1 MCNLYR
7 MSKSQDEVAHFFDAI
22 VQDMTVAPGAAVG
35 NAPELVYP
43 GYPGMVLAERG
54 LAQMTWGFPLARKGA
69 KGQPLKPKP
78 VNNARTDKLGSPFW
92 SASFRERRC
101 LIPVT
106 DFAEAEGPKG
116 GKTRTWFALP
126 DAPLMAL
133 AGFWRDSGE
142 FGKAFTMVMTE
153 ACIHVQGVHDRMPVI
168 LAPGDWSTFL
178 RGSPR
183 DAFQLCRPYEGAM
196 QVKRTDEP
204 WAGRR

>member
-22 VQDMTVAPGAAVG
+22 AQDMSVSPGG

-43 GYPGMVLAERG
+43 GYPGMVLTEGR

-78 VNNARTDKLGSPFW
+78 VNNARTDKLKSPFW
-92 SASFRERRC
+92 RSSFENRRC
-101 LIPVT
+101 LIPVS

-126 DAPLMAL
+126 DAPLMAV
-133 AGFWRDSGE
+133 AGFWRDSAE
-142 FGKAFTMVMTE
+142 FGEAYTMVMTD
-153 ACIHVQGVHDRMPVI
+153 ANAHVRGVHDRMPVI
-168 LAPGDWSTFL
+168 LEPGDWPTWL
-178 RGSPR
+178 QGTPQ
-183 DAFQLCRPYEGAM
+183 DAYQLCRPYGGDM
-196 QVKRTDEP
+196 QVTRTDEP